1 MIRLLVIDDEPGIQH
16 SFRRAFAS
24 PDFQVE
30 TAGRA
35 EAGAELMRTWLP
47 DVVVMDVNLP
57 DATGLQ
63 VLPKLKTIDARVPVI
78 IITGHGTTDTAIEAM
93 KQGAFDYVLKPLE
106 LDTIRQIV
114 QRAAAVG
121 QRMRMPMELDDG
133 TNPASQIN
141 ANCETILGRCHAMQ
155 EVYKMIGRV
164 AATDVAVLI
173 QGESG
178 TGKELVARAIYQ
190 HSLRARLPYL
200 AINCAAIPESLLE
213 SELFGHEKGSFTDAD
228 RTRIGKFEQSHGG
241 TLFLDEVG
249 DMSPSMQAKIL
260 RVLQEGKLERVGGTQ
275 TITVDVRVITATH
288 YDLKHRVNEGLFR
301 HDLYYRLGVLT
312 IELPPLR
319 ERGGDLP
326 ILAQH
331 LVERYCHELH
341 RDIRIIAPEA
351 MELLAKYSW
360 PGNIRELQ
368 SVIKQS
374 LLKASGY
381 VLLPEFLPDGIRNRV
396 VTHRPMTDTVESL
409 FEDLDAFLAERI
421 AAGSTTIY
429 EECLQALEKRLFTA
443 VLKQTH
449 GNLSQASRLL
459 GIHRRTLRGKLHGF
473 GLATPADE
481 NGGD

>member
-1 MIRLLVIDDEPGIQH
+1 MIKLLVVDDEPGIQH
-16 SFRRAFAS
+16 SFRRAFSA
-24 PDFQVE
+24 PEFQVE

-35 EAGAELMRTWLP
+35 DAGTELMRKWLP
-47 DVVVMDVNLP
+47 DVIVLDVNLP

-63 VLPKLKTIDARVPVI
+63 VLPKLRQIDARIPVI
-78 IITGHGTTDTAIEAM
+78 VITGHGTTDTAIEAM
-93 KQGAFDYVLKPLE
+93 KLGAFDYVLKPLE

-121 QRMRMPMELDDG
+121 QQMRVPAEIDDG
-133 TNPASQIN
+133 TNPAFKGNVESE
-141 ANCETILGRCHAMQ
+141 AILGRCPAMQ
-155 EVYKMIGRV
+155 EVYKTIGRV

-190 HSLRARLPYL
+190 HSLRAKSTYL

-228 RTRIGKFEQSHGG
+228 RMRVGKFEQCHGG

-249 DMSPSMQAKIL
+249 DMPLSMQAKIL

-275 TITVDVRVITATH
+275 TVTVDVRVITATH
-288 YDLKHRVNEGLFR
+288 FDLKRRVAEGLFR

-319 ERGGDLP
+319 ERGDDLP
-326 ILAQH
+326 MIAQQ
-331 LVERYCHELH
+331 LVDRYCREL
-341 RDIRIIAPEA
+341 RREVRSISPDALQ
-351 MELLAKYSW
+351 LLREYPW

-374 LLKASGY
+374 LLKSSGY
-381 VLLPEFLPDGIRNRV
+381 VLLPEFLPESIRNPGA
-396 VTHRPMTDTVESL
+396 TRPPMADAEDGKYA
-409 FEDLDAFLAERI
+409 DLDEFVAERI
-421 AAGSTTIY
+421 AAGTSTLY
-429 EECLQALEKRLFTA
+429 EECLQSLERRLFMA
-443 VLKQTH
+443 VLKQTQ

-459 GIHRRTLRGKLHGF
+459 GIHRRTLRVKLHGF
-473 GLATPADE
+473 GLAAPPDDAATE
-481 NGGD
+481 